1 MLRYLLVTPFKENK
15 RAKRERL
22 RYLFIYSLFF
32 ALSLGFNFEFG
43 RIGIPYLQK
52 QNSGQRMAT
61 FHKLSQL
68 TANKLTAKQQFHDSD
83 FITK

>member
-1 MLRYLLVTPFKENK
+1 MLRYLLISPFKENK
-15 RAKRERL
+15 RAKSERL
-22 RYLFIYSLFF
+22 QYLLIYSLFF
-32 ALSLGFNFEFG
+32 ALSLGFNFEFS

-61 FHKLSQL
+61 FHKLRQL
-68 TANKLTAKQQFHDSD
+68 IANKLTAKQRFHDSD